1 MMEMPAARSRCM
13 CAWLLS
19 QPRSLQWRLES
30 DIDCRTSAGD
40 LFGIVP
46 DQTRKTTDAR
56 TARTYRAL
64 STALVDLMQSREFDA
79 ITVQDLLDRADV
91 GRATFY
97 SHFRNKDDFLLTD
110 LERMLASLESHFD
123 QTAADSRRVAPIA
136 ELFGHFRESKQFAQA
151 LERSGRMDVVLD
163 IATGYLAR
171 IIERRL
177 TTLNAQPRD
186 LPLSAASRVFG
197 AMAIELAKWWMSR
210 ETSFTALDMDE
221 RFHELVW
228 RGLSQP
234 QK

>member
-1 MMEMPAARSRCM
+1 
-13 CAWLLS
+13 
-19 QPRSLQWRLES
+19 
-30 DIDCRTSAGD
+30 

-46 DQTRKTTDAR
+46 DNTPRPLDAR

-110 LERMLASLESHFD
+110 LERMLALLESHFD
-123 QTAADSRRVAPIA
+123 QTVGNSRRVAPIA
-136 ELFGHFRESKQFAQA
+136 ELFEHFRDARHFAQA
-151 LERSGRMDVVLD
+151 LERSGRMDAVLD
-163 IATGYLAR
+163 ISTGHLAR

-177 TTLNAQPRD
+177 RTLNVQPHD

-197 AMAIELAKWWMSR
+197 AMAMELAKWWMNR
-210 ETSFTALDMDE
+210 ETSFTARDMDD

-228 RGLSQP
+228 RGLGQP
-234 QK
+234 QN